1 MRKITLAK
9 TAGFCFGVDRAVNMV
24 YSLSEKQRVCTLG
37 PIIHNSEMV
46 RELEQKG
53 VIIANTPREVPPGYT
68 VVIRSHGVPQ
78 SVYDEIHSLNLNYS
92 DATCP
97 FVSKIHKTVAKA
109 GRENSV
115 VLIIG
120 DKNHPEVKGIEGH
133 CCGEFF
139 AVKNHIEAEK
149 LIETTPR
156 LKTNPLTVVAQTTFD
171 VSEWKKSLK
180 VIKKLCTNA
189 VIFDTICNATAERQ
203 EEARILAERSD
214 LMIVIGDKTSSN
226 TCKLYDICSRVCKNT
241 YLVET
246 YKELKD
252 IDLSSACNI
261 GVTAGASAPAR
272 IIKEVLDTMAE
283 NQVNSSEEQEQDFAS
298 MLEEHMQSFNTD
310 GRVKGVV
317 ERITPNEIF
326 VDVGRKQA
334 GVVKLSELTDDPNAK
349 IEDLVKV
356 GDTLDLLIMR
366 TNDQEGTIMLSKK
379 RVDAQKGW
387 DVIKEALESKEVL
400 TGVVTEINNGGVIA
414 VTNGVKVFIPAS
426 QATASRNESTEGL
439 LKKEV
444 SFRII
449 DVNDRRRRA
458 VGSIRSVLN
467 EEKNKA
473 REEFWKNCEVGK
485 TYTGTVKSLTS
496 YGAFVDIGGVDGMI
510 HISELSWNRIKH
522 PSEVVNV
529 GDTVEVYVKDI
540 DTEKH
545 NISLGYKKAEDN
557 PWEILKNNYPEGSV
571 VEVEIVGLTQFGAFA
586 KIIPGIDGLIHISQ
600 IADRRIEKPQDELSI
615 GQKVMAKIT
624 AIDFDKKRVSLS
636 IRALLQD
643 NNDDAEEAA
652 ENEEA
657 AEAEAAE
664 AATEEAAEAKYYTRL
679 PCVSGY
685 FCTQSQNKAP
695 RAFFTQVLKV
705 QGALYGQHIINYLF
719 FNLFTM
725 SRVSLAITSSSLV
738 GIT

>member
-53 VIIANTPREVPPGYT
+53 VIIANTPKEVPSGYT

-522 PSEVVNV
+522 PSDVVNV

-557 PWEILKNNYPEGSV
+557 PWEILKNNYPEGSI

-657 AEAEAAE
+657 AEAEAE
-664 AATEEAAEAKYYTRL
+664 
-679 PCVSGY
+679 
-685 FCTQSQNKAP
+685 
-695 RAFFTQVLKV
+695 
-705 QGALYGQHIINYLF
+705 
-719 FNLFTM
+719 
-725 SRVSLAITSSSLV
+725 
-738 GIT
+738 

>member
-53 VIIANTPREVPPGYT
+53 VIIANTPKEVPPGYT

-109 GRENSV
+109 GKENSV

-387 DVIKEALESKEVL
+387 DVIKEALESKEIL

-600 IADRRIEKPQDELSI
+600 IADRRIEKPQDELSV

-652 ENEEA
+652 ENEET
-657 AEAEAAE
+657 AEAEAE
-664 AATEEAAEAKYYTRL
+664 
-679 PCVSGY
+679 
-685 FCTQSQNKAP
+685 
-695 RAFFTQVLKV
+695 
-705 QGALYGQHIINYLF
+705 
-719 FNLFTM
+719 
-725 SRVSLAITSSSLV
+725 
-738 GIT
+738 

>member
-53 VIIANTPREVPPGYT
+53 VIIANTPKEVPPGYT

-652 ENEEA
+652 ENEEV
-657 AEAEAAE
+657 AEAEAE
-664 AATEEAAEAKYYTRL
+664 
-679 PCVSGY
+679 
-685 FCTQSQNKAP
+685 
-695 RAFFTQVLKV
+695 
-705 QGALYGQHIINYLF
+705 
-719 FNLFTM
+719 
-725 SRVSLAITSSSLV
+725 
-738 GIT
+738 

>member
-1 MRKITLAK
+1 
-9 TAGFCFGVDRAVNMV
+9 
-24 YSLSEKQRVCTLG
+24 
-37 PIIHNSEMV
+37 
-46 RELEQKG
+46 
-53 VIIANTPREVPPGYT
+53 
-68 VVIRSHGVPQ
+68 
-78 SVYDEIHSLNLNYS
+78 
-92 DATCP
+92 
-97 FVSKIHKTVAKA
+97 
-109 GRENSV
+109 
-115 VLIIG
+115 
-120 DKNHPEVKGIEGH
+120 
-133 CCGEFF
+133 
-139 AVKNHIEAEK
+139 
-149 LIETTPR
+149 
-156 LKTNPLTVVAQTTFD
+156 
-171 VSEWKKSLK
+171 
-180 VIKKLCTNA
+180 
-189 VIFDTICNATAERQ
+189 
-203 EEARILAERSD
+203 
-214 LMIVIGDKTSSN
+214 
-226 TCKLYDICSRVCKNT
+226 
-241 YLVET
+241 
-246 YKELKD
+246 
-252 IDLSSACNI
+252 
-261 GVTAGASAPAR
+261 
-272 IIKEVLDTMAE
+272 
-283 NQVNSSEEQEQDFAS
+283 
-298 MLEEHMQSFNTD
+298 MQSFNTD

-657 AEAEAAE
+657 AEAEAE
-664 AATEEAAEAKYYTRL
+664 
-679 PCVSGY
+679 
-685 FCTQSQNKAP
+685 
-695 RAFFTQVLKV
+695 
-705 QGALYGQHIINYLF
+705 
-719 FNLFTM
+719 
-725 SRVSLAITSSSLV
+725 
-738 GIT
+738 

>member
-53 VIIANTPREVPPGYT
+53 VIIANTPKEVPSGYT

-120 DKNHPEVKGIEGH
+120 DKNHPEVRGIEGH

-203 EEARILAERSD
+203 EEARILAEKSD

-657 AEAEAAE
+657 AEAEAE
-664 AATEEAAEAKYYTRL
+664 
-679 PCVSGY
+679 
-685 FCTQSQNKAP
+685 
-695 RAFFTQVLKV
+695 
-705 QGALYGQHIINYLF
+705 
-719 FNLFTM
+719 
-725 SRVSLAITSSSLV
+725 
-738 GIT
+738 

>member
-53 VIIANTPREVPPGYT
+53 VIIANTPKEVPSGYT

-78 SVYDEIHSLNLNYS
+78 SVYDEIRSLNLNYS

-149 LIETTPR
+149 LIENTPR

-203 EEARILAERSD
+203 EEARILAEKSD

-246 YKELKD
+246 YKELND

-444 SFRII
+444 NFRII

-657 AEAEAAE
+657 AEAEAE
-664 AATEEAAEAKYYTRL
+664 
-679 PCVSGY
+679 
-685 FCTQSQNKAP
+685 
-695 RAFFTQVLKV
+695 
-705 QGALYGQHIINYLF
+705 
-719 FNLFTM
+719 
-725 SRVSLAITSSSLV
+725 
-738 GIT
+738 

>member
-53 VIIANTPREVPPGYT
+53 VIIANTPKEVPSGYT

-109 GRENSV
+109 GKENSV

-387 DVIKEALESKEVL
+387 DVIKEALESKEIL

-657 AEAEAAE
+657 AEAEAE
-664 AATEEAAEAKYYTRL
+664 
-679 PCVSGY
+679 
-685 FCTQSQNKAP
+685 
-695 RAFFTQVLKV
+695 
-705 QGALYGQHIINYLF
+705 
-719 FNLFTM
+719 
-725 SRVSLAITSSSLV
+725 
-738 GIT
+738 

>member
-53 VIIANTPREVPPGYT
+53 VIIANTPREVPSGYT

-657 AEAEAAE
+657 AEAEAE
-664 AATEEAAEAKYYTRL
+664 
-679 PCVSGY
+679 
-685 FCTQSQNKAP
+685 
-695 RAFFTQVLKV
+695 
-705 QGALYGQHIINYLF
+705 
-719 FNLFTM
+719 
-725 SRVSLAITSSSLV
+725 
-738 GIT
+738 

>member
-53 VIIANTPREVPPGYT
+53 VIIANTPKEVPSGYT

-203 EEARILAERSD
+203 EEARILAEKSD

-246 YKELKD
+246 YKGLKD

-657 AEAEAAE
+657 AEAEAE
-664 AATEEAAEAKYYTRL
+664 
-679 PCVSGY
+679 
-685 FCTQSQNKAP
+685 
-695 RAFFTQVLKV
+695 
-705 QGALYGQHIINYLF
+705 
-719 FNLFTM
+719 
-725 SRVSLAITSSSLV
+725 
-738 GIT
+738 

>member
-9 TAGFCFGVDRAVNMV
+9 TAGFCFGVNRAVNMV
-24 YSLSEKQRVCTLG
+24 YNLAENEKVCTLG
-37 PIIHNSEMV
+37 PIIHNTEV
-46 RELEQKG
+46 VKELEQKG
-53 VIIANTPREVPPGYT
+53 VIIADTPSQVEEGYT
-68 VVIRSHGVPQ
+68 VIIRSHGV
-78 SVYDEIHSLNLNYS
+78 SKNVYDEISELNLKYA

-109 GRENSV
+109 GSENSV
-115 VLIIG
+115 VIIVG

-133 CCGEFF
+133 CCGKFF
-139 AVKNHIEAEK
+139 TVKNYTEIEN
-149 LIETTPR
+149 LIESQPE
-156 LKTNPLTVVAQTTFD
+156 LKNSPVTVVSQTTFD

-180 VIKKLCTNA
+180 IIKKLCTNA

-203 EEARILAERSD
+203 EEARSLAEKSD
-214 LMIVIGDKTSSN
+214 LMIVIGDKISSN
-226 TCKLYDICSRVCKNT
+226 TCKLYEICKRVCKKT

-246 YKELKD
+246 YKEL
-252 IDLSSACNI
+252 SAINFSTVCNI

-283 NQVNSSEEQEQDFAS
+283 NQVNSSEEKEQDFAA

-310 GRVKGVV
+310 GRVQGVV
-317 ERITPNEIF
+317 ERITPSEIF

-334 GVVKLSELTDDPNAK
+334 GVVKRDELTDDPNAK

-356 GDTLDLLIMR
+356 GDTLELLIMR

-387 DVIKEALESKEVL
+387 DIIKEALESKEIL

-426 QATASRNESTEGL
+426 QATASRNETTESL

-449 DVNDRRRRA
+449 DVNDRRKRA

-473 REEFWKNCEVGK
+473 KEEFWANCEVGK
-485 TYTGTVKSLTS
+485 VYTGTVKSLTS

-510 HISELSWNRIKH
+510 HISELSWSRIKH
-522 PSEVVNV
+522 PSEVVKV
-529 GDTVEVYVKDI
+529 GDVVEVYVKDI
-540 DTEKH
+540 DSEKG
-545 NISLGYKKAEDN
+545 NISLGYKKTEDN
-557 PWEILKNNYPEGSV
+557 PWEILKNSYPEGTV
-571 VEVEIVGLTQFGAFA
+571 TEVEIVGLTQFGAFA

-600 IADRRIEKPQDELSI
+600 IANRRIEKPQDELSV
-615 GQKVMAKIT
+615 GQKVQAKIT
-624 AIDFDKKRVSLS
+624 SIDFDKKRVSLS
-636 IRALLQD
+636 IRALL
-643 NNDDAEEAA
+643 
-652 ENEEA
+652 ENEES
-657 AEAEAAE
+657 
-664 AATEEAAEAKYYTRL
+664 ATEEETADAE
-679 PCVSGY
+679 
-685 FCTQSQNKAP
+685 
-695 RAFFTQVLKV
+695 
-705 QGALYGQHIINYLF
+705 
-719 FNLFTM
+719 
-725 SRVSLAITSSSLV
+725 
-738 GIT
+738 

>member
-24 YSLSEKQRVCTLG
+24 YDLSEKQRVCTLG

-53 VIIANTPREVPPGYT
+53 VIIANTPKEVPSGYT

-657 AEAEAAE
+657 AEAEAE
-664 AATEEAAEAKYYTRL
+664 
-679 PCVSGY
+679 
-685 FCTQSQNKAP
+685 
-695 RAFFTQVLKV
+695 
-705 QGALYGQHIINYLF
+705 
-719 FNLFTM
+719 
-725 SRVSLAITSSSLV
+725 
-738 GIT
+738 

>member
-53 VIIANTPREVPPGYT
+53 VIIANTPKEVPSGYT

-387 DVIKEALESKEVL
+387 DVIKEALESKEIL

-657 AEAEAAE
+657 AEAEAE
-664 AATEEAAEAKYYTRL
+664 
-679 PCVSGY
+679 
-685 FCTQSQNKAP
+685 
-695 RAFFTQVLKV
+695 
-705 QGALYGQHIINYLF
+705 
-719 FNLFTM
+719 
-725 SRVSLAITSSSLV
+725 
-738 GIT
+738 

>member
-53 VIIANTPREVPPGYT
+53 VIIANTPKEVPSGYT

-643 NNDDAEEAA
+643 NNDNAEEAA

-657 AEAEAAE
+657 AEAEAE
-664 AATEEAAEAKYYTRL
+664 
-679 PCVSGY
+679 
-685 FCTQSQNKAP
+685 
-695 RAFFTQVLKV
+695 
-705 QGALYGQHIINYLF
+705 
-719 FNLFTM
+719 
-725 SRVSLAITSSSLV
+725 
-738 GIT
+738 

>member
-9 TAGFCFGVDRAVNMV
+9 TAGFCFGVNRAVNMV
-24 YSLSEKQRVCTLG
+24 YNLAENEKVCTLG
-37 PIIHNSEMV
+37 PIIHNTEV
-46 RELEQKG
+46 VKELEQKG
-53 VIIANTPREVPPGYT
+53 VIIADTPAQVKEGYT
-68 VVIRSHGVPQ
+68 VVIRSHGV
-78 SVYDEIHSLNLNYS
+78 SKNVYDEIAELNLKYA

-109 GRENSV
+109 GNENSV
-115 VLIIG
+115 VIIVG

-133 CCGEFF
+133 CCGDFF
-139 AVKNHIEAEK
+139 TVKNYIEIEN
-149 LIETTPR
+149 LIEGHPE
-156 LKTNPLTVVAQTTFD
+156 LKDSPITVVSQTTFD
-171 VSEWKKSLK
+171 VYEWKKSLK
-180 VIKKLCTNA
+180 IIKKLCTNA

-203 EEARILAERSD
+203 EEARSLAEKSD

-226 TCKLYDICSRVCKNT
+226 TYKLYEICKRVCEKT

-246 YKELKD
+246 YKELSL
-252 IDLSSACNI
+252 INFSAACNI

-283 NQVNSSEEQEQDFAS
+283 NQVNSSEEKEQDFAA

-310 GRVKGVV
+310 GRVQGVV
-317 ERITPNEIF
+317 ERITPSEIF

-334 GVVKLSELTDDPNAK
+334 GVVKRDELTDDPNAK

-356 GDTLDLLIMR
+356 GDTLELLIMR

-387 DVIKEALESKEVL
+387 DTIKEALESKEIL

-426 QATASRNESTEGL
+426 QATASRNETTENL

-449 DVNDRRRRA
+449 DVNDRRKRA

-473 REEFWKNCEVGK
+473 KEEFWANCEVGK
-485 TYTGTVKSLTS
+485 VYTGTVKSLTS

-510 HISELSWNRIKH
+510 HISELSWSRIKH
-522 PSEVVNV
+522 PSEVVKV
-529 GDTVEVYVKDI
+529 GDVVEVYVKDI
-540 DTEKH
+540 DNEKG
-545 NISLGYKKAEDN
+545 NISLGYKKTEDN
-557 PWEILKNNYPEGSV
+557 PWEILKNNYPEGTV
-571 VEVEIVGLTQFGAFA
+571 TEVEIVGLTQFGAFA

-600 IADRRIEKPQDELSI
+600 IANRRIEKPQDELSV
-615 GQKVMAKIT
+615 GQKVQAKIT
-624 AIDFDKKRVSLS
+624 SIDFDKKRVSLS
-636 IRALLQD
+636 IRALL
-643 NNDDAEEAA
+643 
-652 ENEEA
+652 ENEEP
-657 AEAEAAE
+657 
-664 AATEEAAEAKYYTRL
+664 ATEEEETVDAE
-679 PCVSGY
+679 
-685 FCTQSQNKAP
+685 
-695 RAFFTQVLKV
+695 
-705 QGALYGQHIINYLF
+705 
-719 FNLFTM
+719 
-725 SRVSLAITSSSLV
+725 
-738 GIT
+738 

>member
-1 MRKITLAK
+1 MKNITLAK
-9 TAGFCFGVDRAVNMV
+9 TAGFCFGVNRAVNLV
-24 YSLSEKQRVCTLG
+24 YELSEKEKVCTLG
-37 PIIHNSEMV
+37 PIIHNTEMV
-46 RELEQKG
+46 KELEKKG
-53 VIIANTPREVPPGYT
+53 VIIADKPGDVKEDYI
-68 VVIRSHGVPQ
+68 VVIRSHGVAK
-78 SVYDEIHSLNLNYS
+78 SVYDEINSMGLKYA

-109 GRENSV
+109 GRENSI

-133 CCGEFF
+133 CNGEFF
-139 AVKNHIEAEK
+139 TVKYHDQVEK
-149 LIETTPR
+149 LINDNPK
-156 LKTNPLTVVAQTTFD
+156 LKTESVTVVSQTTFD

-180 VIKKLCTNA
+180 IIKKLCTNA

-203 EEARILAERSD
+203 EEARSLAEKVD

-226 TCKLYDICSRVCKNT
+226 TCKLYEICKRVCSRT

-246 YKELKD
+246 YR
-252 IDLSSACNI
+252 DLSTIDFSTACNI

-272 IIKEVLDTMAE
+272 IIKEVLDTMAQ
-283 NQVNSSEEQEQDFAS
+283 NQVNSSEEKELDFAS
-298 MLEEHMQSFNTD
+298 MLEEHLQSFNTD

-317 ERITPNEIF
+317 ERITPSEIF

-334 GVVKLSELTDDPNAK
+334 GVVKLNELTDDPNAK
-349 IEDLVKV
+349 AEDLVKV

-387 DVIKEALESKEVL
+387 DVIKEALESKEIL
-400 TGVVTEINNGGVIA
+400 SGVVTEINNGGVIA
-414 VTNGVKVFIPAS
+414 ITNGVKVFIPAS
-426 QATASRNESTEGL
+426 QATATRGESTEAL
-439 LKKEV
+439 LKKNV

-449 DVNDRRRRA
+449 DVNDRRKRA

-473 REEFWKNCEVGK
+473 KEEFWASCEVGK
-485 TYTGTVKSLTS
+485 VYTGTVKSLTS

-510 HISELSWNRIKH
+510 HISELSWSRVKH
-522 PSEVVNV
+522 PSEVVSV

-540 DTEKH
+540 DTEKN

-557 PWEILKNNYPEGSV
+557 PWEIMKNNYPEGTV
-571 VEVEIVGLTQFGAFA
+571 TEVEIVGLTQFGAFA

-600 IADRRIEKPQDELSI
+600 IANRRIEKPQDELTV
-615 GQKVMAKIT
+615 GQKVQAKVT
-624 AIDFDKKRVSLS
+624 AVDLENKRVSLS

-643 NNDDAEEAA
+643 EEP
-652 ENEEA
+652 
-657 AEAEAAE
+657 AEAESE
-664 AATEEAAEAKYYTRL
+664 EATEE
-679 PCVSGY
+679 
-685 FCTQSQNKAP
+685 
-695 RAFFTQVLKV
+695 
-705 QGALYGQHIINYLF
+705 
-719 FNLFTM
+719 
-725 SRVSLAITSSSLV
+725 
-738 GIT
+738 

>member
-53 VIIANTPREVPPGYT
+53 VIIANTPKEVPPGYT

-657 AEAEAAE
+657 AEAEAE
-664 AATEEAAEAKYYTRL
+664 
-679 PCVSGY
+679 
-685 FCTQSQNKAP
+685 
-695 RAFFTQVLKV
+695 
-705 QGALYGQHIINYLF
+705 
-719 FNLFTM
+719 
-725 SRVSLAITSSSLV
+725 
-738 GIT
+738 

>member
-53 VIIANTPREVPPGYT
+53 VIIANTPKEVPSGYT

-139 AVKNHIEAEK
+139 AVKNHREAEK

-657 AEAEAAE
+657 AEAEAE
-664 AATEEAAEAKYYTRL
+664 
-679 PCVSGY
+679 
-685 FCTQSQNKAP
+685 
-695 RAFFTQVLKV
+695 
-705 QGALYGQHIINYLF
+705 
-719 FNLFTM
+719 
-725 SRVSLAITSSSLV
+725 
-738 GIT
+738 